1 MLIRYESNNLYQ
13 YHEVSPGE
21 AFKDAADET
30 INLMCEGQTAVNLE
44 TGELWTWGE
53 DQDQNSGVYILK
65 AKVIVE

>member
-53 DQDQNSGVYILK
+53 D
-65 AKVIVE
+65 